1 MEIIGLLLCVTTMFF
16 FVGTL
21 KYAIEAWKRGVT
33 AQCLGTVISA
43 ALLSLWSVAFPGF
56 NRLQIIWLLPLTYI
70 IGMPM
75 TFLLPLGKW
84 AVLIGTVA
92 LYSLFIV
99 LASPKSGTS
108 VVSAVAVDGLIFTAL
123 GAWYYI
129 IVLGYGKFFQF
140 LKARRDSKAS

>member
-1 MEIIGLLLCVTTMFF
+1 
-16 FVGTL
+16 
-21 KYAIEAWKRGVT
+21 
-33 AQCLGTVISA
+33 
-43 ALLSLWSVAFPGF
+43 
-56 NRLQIIWLLPLTYI
+56 
-70 IGMPM
+70 M

-92 LYSLFIV
+92 LYSLYIV